1 MFLGIDI
8 GGTFIKYGLVDEEG
22 NITQKDKVPTPLE
35 KDPFIETLVKIINQF
50 SNESVEGI
58 GISMPGVIREDG
70 FLITAGAIRSIYQ
83 INLIDILHQYTDLP
97 ITVDNDGNSV
107 AIAEK
112 WLGNAQDLSN
122 YICMVLG
129 TGIGGGFVINDQV
142 YRGFNGMAGEFG
154 WMIME
159 HVPEV
164 GSIELN
170 SSLNYH
176 GAVILGLCGVYNKL
190 HKEQDPNFEEVTDAR
205 IVLENED
212 NDPFAKQAVETFYSA
227 LSKAI
232 INLDSLFDPQ
242 AILIGGGIT
251 ENPAFYDR
259 LMKMHAKIVERHE
272 SYHFMVGKTACDI
285 KLAKLKNDAGL
296 LGAVYQIKQKV
307 QQLNAN

>member
-35 KDPFIETLVKIINQF
+35 KDPFIETLVKIISQF

-129 TGIGGGFVINDQV
+129 TGIGGGFVINDKFTV
-142 YRGFNGMAGEFG
+142 VLTG
-154 WMIME
+154 W
-159 HVPEV
+159 PA
-164 GSIELN
+164 
-170 SSLNYH
+170 SS
-176 GAVILGLCGVYNKL
+176 
-190 HKEQDPNFEEVTDAR
+190 
-205 IVLENED
+205 
-212 NDPFAKQAVETFYSA
+212 
-227 LSKAI
+227 
-232 INLDSLFDPQ
+232 
-242 AILIGGGIT
+242 GG
-251 ENPAFYDR
+251 
-259 LMKMHAKIVERHE
+259 
-272 SYHFMVGKTACDI
+272 
-285 KLAKLKNDAGL
+285 
-296 LGAVYQIKQKV
+296 
-307 QQLNAN
+307 